1 MSADSF
7 HHQVEKSLKAR
18 GKIYDFDDFC
28 SSVEGANGGNV
39 NVKAMKIQD
48 FSNWK
53 DESLSYKLN
62 RHVPRA
68 YLSDMVM
75 VRALRGRQTLL

>member
-39 NVKAMKIQD
+39 NVKAMKNSRFQQL
-48 FSNWK
+48 
-53 DESLSYKLN
+53 E
-62 RHVPRA
+62 R
-68 YLSDMVM
+68 
-75 VRALRGRQTLL
+75 